1 MQSQQINPG
10 SVAVGR
16 RRSAIADP
24 AGGGGSGRKRY
35 ASTSSSFRRNASE
48 FGFGRLTK

>member
-1 MQSQQINPG
+1 MLNRQNNPVG
-10 SVAVGR
+10 ANIAGR
-16 RRSAIADP
+16 RKSAIPDP
-24 AGGGGSGRKRY
+24 SGGGGGRRRY